1 MWIYSYKNWSHNWTY
16 YSIPFF
22 EKQPILGSK
31 YLIYLDFNSAAEI
44 IKNKE
49 HLNPDGLGLEK
60 ILQLKNRM
68 TTNYKSKT
76 INNHRKD

>member
-1 MWIYSYKNWSHNWTY
+1 M
-16 YSIPFF
+16 
-22 EKQPILGSK
+22 EKIQEFSEAG
-31 YLIYLDFNSAAEI
+31 I

-68 TTNYKSKT
+68 TNYYKSKT
-76 INNHRKD
+76 IDNHRKD